1 MSGEGEE
8 VKREPLYSE
17 YKGRLKKMS
26 RSKAKVAGNE
36 DEKMGWGQIVKFLV
50 FIFKNLFT

>member
-17 YKGRLKKMS
+17 YKGRLRKTS
-26 RSKAKVAGNE
+26 RSKEQVAGNE
-36 DEKMGWGQIVKFLV
+36 DEKMGWGQIIKLLV